1 MKKFLCALLTAVI
14 IITMICPVMATS
26 VSVSSSNLSSVLTIA
41 ETKLPADPMERIK
54 IWRTFKAYML
64 DGTNGI
70 DTIIDAIEG
79 DITLPATAETVG
91 FKGFIDD
98 MALESQAV
106 KDGFIFLLNVY
117 KAVPVEKRSTSL
129 NLFGD
134 DADSITTEIEMN
146 KLPNM
151 TASQITAADTI
162 YDRYVPASIQAKLE
176 THMYQG
182 SETLDADNF
191 LLLLTAFKGQFKMT
205 SNANG
210 DFILATYNK
219 TFAENLAT
227 YTDVTN
233 VNGVSVSSSPNY
245 EAEGFDIIS
254 GMVEFFNSFTDDISN
269 LKIVLSHG
277 DIDLYGPSMTA
288 ATRPTQSSGG
298 ITGGG
303 GGGFGGGA
311 PAKPEEPVEPDEPDQ
326 PVVFPDMEGH
336 WAADVVRDLAARGI
350 LTGYDDGNFQP
361 DIGVTRQE
369 IAVIMTRALGLEEKA
384 AEYADKDTGFAD
396 DENVADWGRGAI
408 NLMVEMGIFTGY
420 DDDEFKPNKTILR
433 QEIIAVVMRYAEQTE
448 EGLTT
453 AFDDNHEIH
462 GYAEHFVAHASE
474 LGIVN
479 GYPDGTFKPL
489 NNVTRAEAAKIIYGV
504 IEYYKEIGKLN

>member
-1 MKKFLCALLTAVI
+1 MKKFLCALLTAI
-14 IITMICPVMATS
+14 IMVTMICPAMAST
-26 VSVSSSNLSSVLTIA
+26 VSVGSANLSGILTIA

-79 DITLPATAETVG
+79 DITLPATAETAG

-98 MALESQAV
+98 IALESQAV
-106 KDGFIFLLNVY
+106 KDGFVFLLNVY
-117 KAVPVEKRSTSL
+117 KAVPLEKRSTSL

-134 DADSITTEIEMN
+134 DADSIITEIEMN

-151 TASQITAADTI
+151 TASQIASADAI

-182 SETLDADNF
+182 SEILDADNF

-205 SNANG
+205 DDRNG
-210 DFILATYNK
+210 DFVLATYDK
-219 TFAENLAT
+219 TFAENLAL
-227 YTDVTN
+227 YTDATN
-233 VNGVSVSSSPNY
+233 VNGVAVSSSPNY

-254 GMVEFFNSFTDDISN
+254 GLVEFFNTFTDDISN
-269 LKIVLSHG
+269 LKIVLAHE
-277 DIDLYGPSMTA
+277 DINLYGPNMTA

-303 GGGFGGGA
+303 GGGGFG
-311 PAKPEEPVEPDEPDQ
+311 PSPKPEEPVKPDE
-326 PVVFPDMEGH
+326 PVVFPDMIGH
-336 WAADVVRDLAARGI
+336 WAEDIVHDLAARGI

-369 IAVIMTRALGLEEKA
+369 IAVIMTRALELEEKA
-384 AEYADKDTGFAD
+384 AEYADKDSGFAD
-396 DENVADWGRGAI
+396 DEDIADWGRGAI
-408 NLMVEMGIFTGY
+408 NLMVEMGIYTGY
-420 DDDEFKPNKTILR
+420 GDNEFKPNKTILR
-433 QEIIAVVMRYAEQTE
+433 QEIVAVVMRYAAMTE

-453 AFDDNHEIH
+453 AYDDNHEIH
-462 GYAEHFVAHASE
+462 GYAEEFIAHASE

-504 IEYYKEIGKLN
+504 IDYYKEIGKLN